1 MFRTMDHSMQ
11 YPIEPHGTDIID
23 MSYQLRC
30 LEIAAYGS
38 VLRAFRAQ
46 ADHLSWDQE
55 GIITQLR
62 QELNVSDAEHGELLL
77 KINSDESIKLIRE
90 WQNGDTNVQES
101 FSGDL
106 NASESALYMMGYAL
120 QKKRKTSHSSDSIMH
135 LQEPH
140 VQASAGNLPIPIP
153 APPKHTGNGILKS
166 KTERFDHSKG
176 GPDVIE
182 IHETKKADVIEIHE
196 TKKLLQEIEKVVNGR
211 KGTDPAQIE
220 KAKLILSVILAH
232 ERSLLWAL
240 AKLSDVADD
249 DGSPVQ
255 MLHHYSNGEV
265 IENMRPMPMNSNFQR
280 QAGGSLS
287 YAPKNHPPKKS
298 SSRKSHRS
306 THSVKLRTRRV

>member
-1 MFRTMDHSMQ
+1 MDHSMQ
-11 YPIEPHGTDIID
+11 YPIEPHGTDIIN

-62 QELNVSDAEHGELLL
+62 KELNVSDAEHGELLL

-90 WQNGDTNVQES
+90 WQIGDTNVQDS
-101 FSGDL
+101 FSGYL

-140 VQASAGNLPIPIP
+140 VQASAKNLPFPLP
-153 APPKHTGNGILKS
+153 
-166 KTERFDHSKG
+166 G

-182 IHETKKADVIEIHE
+182 IHETKKPDVIEIHE
-196 TKKLLQEIEKVVNGR
+196 TEKLLQELERPVSQGQGFK
-211 KGTDPAQIE
+211 
-220 KAKLILSVILAH
+220 ILKSLVLAH

-240 AKLSDVADD
+240 AKLHDVADD

-280 QAGGSLS
+280 QAGGSHS
-287 YAPKNHPPKKS
+287 YAPKNYPPKKS
-298 SSRKSHRS
+298 SSRKSHRL
-306 THSVKLRTRRV
+306 THSVKLRTRRI